1 MRWRLWACGSLALLL
16 MCVPAQPT
24 AGAPP
29 LSSAGPVLDEMGRK
43 LEDQS
48 QPVLERLEIIKTFG
62 DWAKDQVRPPLVA
75 VLKDQQPEIRAAAAR
90 ALGWPGNDEAVSAL
104 RERVETPGETV
115 AVKAAAVRSL
125 GRIGDR
131 SARALVVSF
140 TRDPDASIR
149 EAALWSVALGSLV
162 DPADRTFYLM
172 GLAED
177 RAAEG
182 QLRAEAIR
190 TLARVKEERVIES
203 LSRILESEPRLT
215 IALPPGP
222 PTEQQ
227 LMALRYAQARDVAG
241 WAAGALGLLEARTA
255 LPLLLRTAEDPKDF
269 FLRLMSVQSLVAW
282 NVPEAYP
289 VLVRGLEDPLPDI
302 RVVALT
308 GLARLGDPKAVDSVL
323 ACLSDASP
331 EVRALAVPT
340 LALLGG
346 PKVRPQLEALQ
357 QKESDPNVRDALETE
372 LSRLAR

>member
-1 MRWRLWACGSLALLL
+1 MGWRLWACGAVALLL
-16 MCVPAQPT
+16 TCVPAQPS

-29 LSSAGPVLDEMGRK
+29 LSSAGPVLAEMGKK

-48 QPVLERLEIIKTFG
+48 QPVRERLEIIKTFG
-62 DWAKDQVRPPLVA
+62 DWGKAQVRPPLVA

-90 ALGWPGNDEAVSAL
+90 ALGWQGNDEAVSAL

-190 TLARVKEERVIES
+190 TLADVKEERVIES

-227 LMALRYAQARDVAG
+227 LMVLRYAQVRDVAA
-241 WAAGALGLLEARTA
+241 WAAGALGKLEAQTA
-255 LPLLLRTAEDPKDF
+255 LPLLLKTAEDPKDF
-269 FLRLMSVQSLVAW
+269 FLRLMSLQSLVAW
-282 NVPEAYP
+282 KVPEAYP
-289 VLVRGLEDPLPDI
+289 VLVRRLEDPLPDI

-308 GLARLGDPKAVDSVL
+308 GLAWLGDPKAVDSVL
-323 ACLSDASP
+323 ARLSDASS

-340 LALLGG
+340 LGHLGG

-357 QKESDPNVRDALETE
+357 QKESDPGVRDALETE

>member
-1 MRWRLWACGSLALLL
+1 MGWRLWACGAVALFL

-29 LSSAGPVLDEMGRK
+29 LSSAGPVLEEMGKK
-43 LEDQS
+43 LEDRS
-48 QPVLERLEIIKTFG
+48 QPALERLEIIKTFG
-62 DWAKDQVRPPLVA
+62 VWAKAQVRPPLMA
-75 VLKDQQPEIRAAAAR
+75 VLKDQQPEIRAAAAQ

-115 AVKAAAVRSL
+115 AVKAAAVLSL

-172 GLAED
+172 GLVED
-177 RAAEG
+177 RAVEA

-190 TLARVKEERVIES
+190 TLASVKEEGVVDG
-203 LSRILESEPRLT
+203 LVRILGSEPRLT
-215 IALPPGP
+215 IVLPSGT
-222 PTEQQ
+222 PTEEQI
-227 LMALRYAQARDVAG
+227 MALRSAQVKDVAA

-255 LPLLLRTAEDPKDF
+255 LPLLLRTAEVPNDF
-269 FLRLMSVQSLVAW
+269 FLRLMSLQSLVAW

-289 VLVRGLEDPLPDI
+289 VLVRGLEDPFPDI
-302 RVVALT
+302 RVLALT

-323 ACLSDASP
+323 AHLSDASP
-331 EVRALAVPT
+331 AVRALAVPT

-357 QKESDPNVRDALETE
+357 KTETNPSVLDALDIE

>member
-1 MRWRLWACGSLALLL
+1 MGWRLWACGAVVLLL

-29 LSSAGPVLDEMGRK
+29 LSSAGPVLEEMGRK
-43 LEDQS
+43 LEDRS
-48 QPVLERLEIIKTFG
+48 QPALERLEIIKTFG
-62 DWAKDQVRPPLVA
+62 VWAKAQVRPSLVA
-75 VLKDQQPEIRAAAAR
+75 VLKDQEPEIRAAAAR

-104 RERVETPGETV
+104 RERVDTPGETM

-125 GRIGDR
+125 GTIGDR
-131 SARALVVSF
+131 SARALVVSL

-177 RAAEG
+177 QAVDP

-190 TLARVKEERVIES
+190 TLASVKEEGVVDS
-203 LSRILESEPRLT
+203 LVRILGSEPRLT
-215 IALPPGP
+215 IALPSGP

-227 LMALRYAQARDVAG
+227 IMALRYAQVRDVAG

-255 LPLLLRTAEDPKDF
+255 LPLLLRTAEDPNDY
-269 FLRLMSVQSLVAW
+269 FLRLMSIRSLVAW

-289 VLVRGLEDPLPDI
+289 VLVRGLEDRLPDI
-302 RVVALT
+302 RVLALT

-323 ACLSDASP
+323 AHLSDANP
-331 EVRALAVPT
+331 AVRALAVPT

-346 PKVRPQLEALQ
+346 PKVRPHLEALQ
-357 QKESDPNVRDALETE
+357 EKETDPGVRDALDAE

>member
-1 MRWRLWACGSLALLL
+1 MGWRLWACGAVALLL

-29 LSSAGPVLDEMGRK
+29 LSSAGPILEEMGK
-43 LEDQS
+43 TLEDRS
-48 QPVLERLEIIKTFG
+48 QPALERLEIIKTFG
-62 DWAKDQVRPPLVA
+62 DWAQAQVRPPLVA

-90 ALGWPGNDEAVSAL
+90 ALGWLGNDEAVSAL
-104 RERVETPGETV
+104 RECVETPGETV
-115 AVKAAAVRSL
+115 AVKAAAVLSL

-149 EAALWSVALGSLV
+149 EAALRSVALGSLV

-172 GLAED
+172 RLAED
-177 RAAEG
+177 RAVEA

-190 TLARVKEERVIES
+190 TLASVKEERVIES
-203 LSRILESEPRLT
+203 LSRILETEPRLR
-215 IALPPGP
+215 IALPPGT
-222 PTEQQ
+222 PTTRQT
-227 LMALRYAQARDVAG
+227 MDLRYAQVRDVAG
-241 WAAGALGLLEARTA
+241 WAAGSLGLLEARTA
-255 LPLLLRTAEDPKDF
+255 LPLLLRTAEDPTDF

-282 NVPEAYP
+282 NVPEAFP

-302 RVVALT
+302 RVLALT

-323 ACLSDASP
+323 ARLSDASP
-331 EVRALAVPT
+331 AVRALAVPT
-340 LALLGG
+340 LGHLGG
-346 PKVRPQLEALQ
+346 PKVRPQLEAMQ
-357 QKESDPNVRDALETE
+357 QKESDPHVLGALEAE